1 MILLE
6 VNDRYRGQEPS
17 YQPLLDKMVKSVG
30 SPDMLLYTKVVH
42 RFWDLE
48 TRMTFIEMA
57 VTATTI
63 TVLYDHSTA
72 AAWGSWL

>member
-1 MILLE
+1 MRLLE
-6 VNDRYRGQEPS
+6 VNGRYRGQEPS

-48 TRMTFIEMA
+48 IRMTFIEMA
-57 VTATTI
+57 VTAAMLTE
-63 TVLYDHSTA
+63 LCGPATA
-72 AAWGSWL
+72 AAWGSWS